1 MNPASLARHPLTM
14 LLAAVVVGAASF
26 WGAARYLEGRATAAE
41 RRATAAW
48 ELQPVIVAREDLPA
62 AAVLARERLAIRRV
76 PAKFVPWGAAGPAQL
91 AEVEGRQLLHALPAG
106 QAITAAMLAG
116 ETAPLFS
123 ASIPAGTRAL
133 TFPVDEVNSFS
144 GLLAPGDLIDLLYAS
159 GAGAGTTETTV
170 RPLLQA
176 VRVRATGRVVRRIP
190 MRSDDGASGEVERE
204 FTTITLDLS
213 PEDAQRI
220 VLAQR
225 TGELTAVL
233 RNPADSR
240 QQSLRPLDSRGL
252 FPSITTA
259 VVPLTRR
266 VPSRGIEI
274 ILGSGTRFIARP
286 EDR

>member
-1 MNPASLARHPLTM
+1 MNPASFVRHPLTM
-14 LLAAVVVGAASF
+14 LLAAAVIAGISF

-48 ELQPVIVAREDLPA
+48 ELRPVIVARENLPA

-76 PAKFVPWGAAGPAQL
+76 PAKFVPGGAAGPAQL

-116 ETAPLFS
+116 ATAPLFS

-144 GLLAPGDLIDLLYAS
+144 GLLAPGDLIDLLYAY
-159 GAGAGTTETTV
+159 GAGTTETTV

-190 MRSDDGASGEVERE
+190 MPSDDGTSGEVERE

-233 RNPADSR
+233 RNPADGR

-259 VVPLTRR
+259 VAPFSRGA
-266 VPSRGIEI
+266 PSRGIEI
-274 ILGSGTRFIARP
+274 ILGSGTKFIARP